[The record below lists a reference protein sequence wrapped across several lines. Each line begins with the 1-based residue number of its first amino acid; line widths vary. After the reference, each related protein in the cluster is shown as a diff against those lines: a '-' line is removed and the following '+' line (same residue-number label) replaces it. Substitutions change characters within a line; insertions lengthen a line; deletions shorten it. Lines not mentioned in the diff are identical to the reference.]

1 MHNGS
6 LPRKPR
12 KRKTKLIQNSVIQIL
27 ENMVNAIPIDELK
40 SRMLFFDQPRVI
52 VSSWNY
58 IAKRKDA
65 EIFTFYWYFARE
77 NEMKIYELYAI

>member
-12 KRKTKLIQNSVIQIL
+12 KRKTNLIQNSVIQIL

-40 SRMLFFDQPRVI
+40 SRMLFFNHPRVI
-52 VSSWNY
+52 VSS
-58 IAKRKDA
+58 
-65 EIFTFYWYFARE
+65 
-77 NEMKIYELYAI
+77 